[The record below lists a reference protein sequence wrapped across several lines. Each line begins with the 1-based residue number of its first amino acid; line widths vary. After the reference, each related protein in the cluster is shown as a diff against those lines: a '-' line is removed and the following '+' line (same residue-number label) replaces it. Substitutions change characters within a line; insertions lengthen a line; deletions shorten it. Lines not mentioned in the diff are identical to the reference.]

1 MQDTDST
8 YESNL
13 KVHQHRP
20 PLFRRLVPLY
30 AVLLALLLITL
41 LLPFININR
50 FQRKIVTSLSES
62 IGRPIHLDRISLTL
76 LPLPGLTIEN
86 LVVGEDPAFGAEP
99 FVRANTV
106 RATFRVSS
114 LWRHRVEFTKISFT
128 EPTSINLVET
138 SQGKWNLESILL
150 QAAKLQAAPTAQ
162 ARAGSAP
169 RFPYIE
175 ATGARIN
182 MKRASEKLPI
192 SLTDAEFALW
202 LPSPQEWQLRLQGRP
217 ARTDMSVF
225 ETGTLQ
231 MEGTLGRATS
241 LNEVPIDLK
250 GEWRNVPLGGASQ
263 IMLGRDAELRGSMTL
278 SATAHGTIGKS
289 TIQTL
294 LHLADLRRAEFIPEH
309 AISFD
314 IECQATQLATF
325 HTLSD
330 VRCSWPPASLPNAKT
345 FALTGSVPDLRNLS
359 SSSFELGTPG
369 IPAATLVDWVH
380 VASARVSPD
389 ITATGSLTGS
399 LFYQPSSQ
407 GTLPWTGQLLLS
419 NANLTVP
426 SVATTPV
433 FSGDLTLHSA
443 QPASDRQRGTRHR
456 TPQPFHNQFTLSPI
470 PLTLGEHDSA
480 TLEGTF
486 DDTGYSL
493 HLTGTALPSKLLALG
508 AALPQLG
515 DGLASALP
523 PATVKNPVH
532 IDLTSTRP
540 WGGSQTW
547 HSTEIAAA
555 PRHHSRR

>member
-13 KVHQHRP
+13 KVHPHRP
-20 PLFRRLVPLY
+20 SLFRRLVPLY
-30 AVLLALLLITL
+30 AILLALLLITL

-62 IGRPIHLDRISLTL
+62 IGRPIHLDQISLTL
-76 LPLPGLTIEN
+76 FPLPGLTIEN
-86 LVVGEDPAFGAEP
+86 LVVAEDPAFGAEP

-114 LWRHRVEFTKISFT
+114 LWRHRVEFTKISLT
-128 EPTSINLVET
+128 EPSINLVET

-182 MKRASEKLPI
+182 MKRGSEKLPI
-192 SLTDAEFALW
+192 SLTEAEFALW
-202 LPSPQEWQLRLQGRP
+202 LPDPQEWQLRLQGRP

-225 ETGTLQ
+225 ETGTVQ
-231 MEGTLGRATS
+231 MEGTLGRAAS
-241 LNEVPIDLK
+241 LNDVPIDLK
-250 GEWRNVPLGGASQ
+250 GEWRNAPLGGASQ

-278 SATAHGTIGKS
+278 SATTHGTIGRS
-289 TIQTL
+289 AVQTL
-294 LHLADLRRAEFIPEH
+294 LHLADLRRAEFIPER
-309 AISFD
+309 AISLD

-330 VRCSWPPASLPNAKT
+330 VRCSWPPASLPNTKT
-345 FALTGSVPDLRNLS
+345 VALTGSVPDLRNLS

-369 IPAATLVDWVH
+369 IPAATLVDWMH

-389 ITATGSLTGS
+389 LTATGSLTGS
-399 LFYQPSSQ
+399 LFYQPSFPGAS
-407 GTLPWTGQLLLS
+407 PSWTGQLLLS
-419 NANLTVP
+419 NANLTIPSIVP
-426 SVATTPV
+426 TPI
-433 FSGDLTLHSA
+433 FSGDLTLHST
-443 QPASDRQRGTRHR
+443 QQASDRPRGGRQGAPPPLR
-456 TPQPFHNQFTLSPI
+456 DEFTLSPI

-480 TLEGTF
+480 TLEGKF

-532 IDLTSTRP
+532 IDLTSTHP
-540 WGGSQTW
+540 WGGSQAW
-547 HSTEIAAA
+547 HSTEIAAP
-555 PRHHSRR
+555 PRHRPHR